1 MILKDTEK
9 LFGFRIKTLAQK
21 VSSTKNLSDLLTVL
35 RTSKSAE
42 LRSTTSTKVVEQQA
56 VAPRSYP
63 DDLASVEAEFEA
75 LLAPENQHKTTAVE
89 EESVRVKQ
97 EDKQLQPRLE
107 KTSSTDEKQGP
118 FYFFVDGRSL
128 RRAKGFRYVK
138 SEHPEKAHTLAYMK
152 EVLFGAI
159 RDEAAQQQ
167 SADVDRG
174 NNLTEGA
181 DQLPPQPEAKR
192 RRIDG

>member
-56 VAPRSYP
+56 VTRRSYP

-89 EESVRVKQ
+89 GESVCVKH
-97 EDKQLQPRLE
+97 EDKQLQPLE
-107 KTSSTDEKQGP
+107 STDHEEQGP
-118 FYFFVDGRSL
+118 FYSFVDGRSL
-128 RRAKGFRYVK
+128 RGAKGFRYVK
-138 SEHPEKAHTLAYMK
+138 SEHPEKAHPLAYMK
-152 EVLFGAI
+152 EALFGAI

-167 SADVDRG
+167 SAYTDRD
-174 NNLTEGA
+174 NDLTEGA